1 MKSNYPIFLSPASLR
16 LRQRNHNA
24 LPGLYYPRRLLLHL
38 APLLVFLSLASTLS
52 TRCAAVSSSATI
64 DQPSTCHQR
73 LAAIIIPTNPSSASR
88 PSRPM
93 ATLSTTARR
102 IHSTT
107 DCLSMSMTVEDTFE
121 FMHNRPTRRRVE
133 SDASSFYFHA
143 PASQQNGG
151 CGHRRQQSNM
161 SVSSLAPPIGLY
173 NRSFGHHRRNDSSA
187 STNSVAVSF
196 PKHGTNPGVP
206 A

>member
-1 MKSNYPIFLSPASLR
+1 MSDTSMLDQLEDDSVLKSIYAKIIGGEAPE
-16 LRQRNHNA
+16 RQRVDSNA
-24 LPGLYYPRRLLLHL
+24 SVNEAEAKRMSIYK
-38 APLLVFLSLASTLS
+38 AASRPT
-52 TRCAAVSSSATI
+52 SATI